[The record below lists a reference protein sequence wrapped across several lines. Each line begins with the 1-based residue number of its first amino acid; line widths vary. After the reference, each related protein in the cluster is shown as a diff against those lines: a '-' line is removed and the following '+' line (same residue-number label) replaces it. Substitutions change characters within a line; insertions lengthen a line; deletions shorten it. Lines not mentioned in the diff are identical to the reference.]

1 MRLIFSVPFSFAR
14 NVPPSGTSV
23 ALASSSDLHS
33 LRKGG
38 PAEAPSEVVMDKKI
52 GAENHGGFAGGKV
65 MPYTGA
71 A

>member
-1 MRLIFSVPFSFAR
+1 FFAR
-14 NVPPSGTSV
+14 NVPPGGTSV

-52 GAENHGGFAGGKV
+52 GAETHGGFAVCKV
-65 MPYTGA
+65 MPYTCA